1 MNKFLILL
9 TFLHLALA
17 ASITMRNALREQVV
31 IDFKNA
37 IVPIIS
43 KKIEHIVVP
52 DIHGKESGIEY
63 WVNNIH
69 VYINAINPA
78 QINIQFIAPSTLR
91 FTGSTLSMRG
101 TARAKAKWS
110 FIQKTVDVSIS
121 ISNAAIST
129 SIVPISANGKPNIK
143 ITELNLGISSG
154 NVHIKIS
161 GGLIGKV
168 IDLIVGALKGHIVK
182 YVVSA
187 VQSKVPPIVANE
199 VNRLLNTL
207 PSDIKISDKVYM
219 KYSFPNAAIIKNKFL
234 LTGVVA
240 YFHPAGD
247 PTPPPGPVGPM
258 PETDPQNPKGVQFFL
273 SDYIIR
279 SALNTAFKLSLLT
292 IEVNTKLDNRKVFM
306 KCSVTKL
313 PDFKFANAIKA
324 SVDGTCAVTLDAD
337 PKPKFQVI
345 LSLGLELSEKVKN
358 AILFFYAEKFEIV
371 HIDYK
376 ELEPVN
382 IEWFKKGINDVMAA
396 VLVVI
401 NGELGQKGIPL
412 PTIKEIDYSDII
424 QYVADG
430 YTMIGTTPIF
440 NLKMEGEGI
449 ILGDSSEEVIVD
461 DQLLEEYSKY

>member
-17 ASITMRNALREQVV
+17 ASITMRNALRNQVV

-52 DIHGKESGIEY
+52 DIYGKESWLEY
-63 WVNNIH
+63 WIDRIH
-69 VYINAINPA
+69 VYITAIKPD

-91 FTGSTLSMRG
+91 FTGSTLSMQG
-101 TARAKAKWS
+101 TARAKAKWA
-110 FIQKTVDVSIS
+110 FIQKTVDVSIK
-121 ISNAAIST
+121 IYNAAIST

-143 ITELNLGISSG
+143 ITELKLGISSG

-161 GGLIGKV
+161 GGLIAKV
-168 IDLIVGALKGHIVK
+168 IDFIVGLLKGHIVK
-182 YVVSA
+182 HVVSA
-187 VQSKVPPIVANE
+187 VQSKVPSVVENE
-199 VNRLLNTL
+199 VNKLLNTL

-219 KYSFPNAAIIKNKFL
+219 KYSFPNAPVIKSGFL

-240 YFHPAGD
+240 YLHPAGD
-247 PTPPPGPVGPM
+247 PTPPPGPVAPM

-279 SALNTAFKLSLLT
+279 SALNTAFKLSLLS
-292 IEVNTKLDNRKVFM
+292 IQVNTNLDNRKVAM
-306 KCSVTKL
+306 KCSVTKV

-324 SVDGTCAVTLDAD
+324 SADGTCTVSLDGD

-345 LSLGLELSEKVKN
+345 LSINLDLNEKVKN
-358 AILFFYAEKFEIV
+358 AILFFSAEKLQIAKMDFNM
-371 HIDYK
+371 
-376 ELEPVN
+376 LEPIN

-396 VLVVI
+396 VLLVI

-412 PTIKEIDYSDII
+412 PTIKEIDYSDIV
-424 QYVADG
+424 QYVANG